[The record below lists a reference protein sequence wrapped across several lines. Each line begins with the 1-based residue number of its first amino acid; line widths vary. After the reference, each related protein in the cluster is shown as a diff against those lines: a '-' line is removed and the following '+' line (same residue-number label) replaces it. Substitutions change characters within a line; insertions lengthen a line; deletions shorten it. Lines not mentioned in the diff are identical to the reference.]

1 MFMEEIKEIKEK
13 IKEYFPESEFKIKYD
28 SDEDEYEI
36 FSNNEKKDMCLL
48 FKIDED
54 HITIEQLN
62 KCITSG
68 KQNLINIENFAA
80 SMPSIN
86 YISLFDNSMLRL
98 CEGVNIKLNI
108 FLILCD
114 NESWYNKKGY
124 YSKSNHTDNQ
134 RNNIIQ
140 INRNIIDFLIECF
153 EKKNIKD
160 ETKIN
165 QLLDGIQLFTSDD
178 VKKLSVQ
185 GFFNIVK
192 EIMKRESNF
201 CQDKYIWLRNI
212 LIDIYFSKLL
222 QYDVNLTKDIVKN
235 ASGIKRK
242 RRSKKRKSRSKKR
255 KTRSKKEKQRSLFAS
270 HNFP

>member
-1 MFMEEIKEIKEK
+1 MPIIDKKK
-13 IKEYFPESEFKIKYD
+13 IKEYFPESEFKINYD

-36 FSNNEKKDMCLL
+36 LSNNETNDLCLL
-48 FKIDED
+48 FKINGD
-54 HITIEQLN
+54 HIIIEQLN
-62 KCITSG
+62 KCKNSG

-80 SMPSIN
+80 SIPSIN
-86 YISLFDNSMLRL
+86 YISLLDNSMLRL

-108 FLILCD
+108 FVILCN
-114 NESWYNKKGY
+114 NESWYNTKGY
-124 YSKSNHTDNQ
+124 YSKANHTDNQ
-134 RNNIIQ
+134 RHNIIQ
-140 INRNIIDFLIECF
+140 LNRNIIDFLIECF

-242 RRSKKRKSRSKKR
+242 RRSKRRNIKSKKR
-255 KTRSKKEKQRSLFAS
+255 KTRSKKEKQSLKEKGIKSFL
-270 HNFP
+270 HF